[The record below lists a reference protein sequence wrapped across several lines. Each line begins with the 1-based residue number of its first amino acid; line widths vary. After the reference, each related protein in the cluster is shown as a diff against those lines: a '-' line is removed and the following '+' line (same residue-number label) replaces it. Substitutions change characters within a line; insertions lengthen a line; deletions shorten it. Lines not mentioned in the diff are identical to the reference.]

1 MEDRVNLLIRK
12 DRIVRPMETAFSQAP
27 VFEGCE
33 DRLSAFLSALSADHY
48 YTYLLLDP
56 SGTPF
61 YVGKGK
67 SRRVLEH
74 KLEAMRDS
82 LIIKTNPFKCRKIRG
97 ILKSGNSLSYR
108 IDQIFGPESEQAC
121 LKREEAL
128 IAHYL
133 RRCDGGVLTNLAA
146 GLGSLSA
153 RDPHSAMRHAA
164 TLSGVDPQRPER
176 TALNLF
182 LKSLGG
188 IDSVPIKPLSEYRSR
203 LVAAYPSPKNLKTAS
218 RRNGLT
224 VAGAVLASGKRLTA
238 GRPIPRVF
246 QYYPDPQDWPLEQP
260 APSMI
265 TAVIEN
271 GAMSDLLKLG
281 LATLIPGDTP
291 HDEAIV
297 LDDNQI
303 RKICELIGH
312 RLVED
317 WQLLVEQ

>member
-1 MEDRVNLLIRK
+1 MDLLNSQ
-12 DRIVRPMETAFSQAP
+12 TA

-33 DRLSAFLSALSADHY
+33 DRISIFLSSLSTAHY

-67 SRRVLEH
+67 GRRVLEH
-74 KLEAMRDS
+74 RLEAMRES
-82 LIIKTNPFKCRKIRG
+82 LIIKSNPFKCRKIRS
-97 ILKSGNSLSYR
+97 ILKSGNSLRYR
-108 IDQIFGPESEQAC
+108 IDQVFEAESELAC

-153 RDPHSAMRHAA
+153 RDPHSTMRHTA

-188 IDSVPIKPLSEYRSR
+188 IDSVPIKPLSEYGSR

-224 VAGAVLASGKRLTA
+224 VAGAVLASRERLAA
-238 GRPIPRVF
+238 GSPIQRVF
-246 QYYPDPQDWPLEQP
+246 QYYPDPQDWPLDQP
-260 APSMI
+260 APAAV

-281 LATLIPGDTP
+281 LVTLIPGDTP

-297 LDDNQI
+297 LDDS
-303 RKICELIGH
+303 E
-312 RLVED
+312 
-317 WQLLVEQ
+317 